1 MYKRLEKYLSQ
12 LVYGGID
19 GIVTTFAV
27 VAASVGASLSSSV
40 VIILGLANLVADG
53 ISMGISSY
61 LAEKSERAMDMK
73 NNKHHEKHINPA
85 KAGMA
90 TFAAFVVVG
99 FVPVVIYVVD
109 YIFDLKLRNLF
120 TWSSA
125 LAALAFIGV
134 GWLKSYVADEPKLLA
149 IMETLTLGAIA
160 AGVAYF
166 IGDVLE
172 QIIS

>member
-1 MYKRLEKYLSQ
+1 MSQ

-61 LAEKSERAMDMK
+61 LSEKSERAVDMK
-73 NNKHHEKHINPA
+73 NNTQHNNHIVPI